1 LSLCNTAHPLQTRFA
16 NIFGASISDNAT
28 EPYAQAAD
36 EPAKRHPLGRAGGW
50 VAEPRHHTR
59 NQMWE
64 QRWRAEQPDPS
75 FDVDGDGIISCEDL
89 LVAHEFDK
97 ASDDAIFSTTIQPP

>member
-1 LSLCNTAHPLQTRFA
+1 
-16 NIFGASISDNAT
+16 
-28 EPYAQAAD
+28 
-36 EPAKRHPLGRAGGW
+36 
-50 VAEPRHHTR
+50 
-59 NQMWE
+59 MWE

-97 ASDDAIFSTTIQPP
+97 ASDDDIFSTTIQPP